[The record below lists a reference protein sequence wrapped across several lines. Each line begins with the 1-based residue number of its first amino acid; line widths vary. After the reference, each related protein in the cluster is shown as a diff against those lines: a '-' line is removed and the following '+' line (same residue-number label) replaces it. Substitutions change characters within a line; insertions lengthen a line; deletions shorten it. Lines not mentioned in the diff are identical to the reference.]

1 MDGFYY
7 DFTGPCF
14 TDPYFTNPHVPQ
26 PQQPQHPPKFKAAG
40 CFFTDDR
47 YVLSGYQQTKAT
59 PKLSG
64 IGGARL
70 PGETPVQTALRETVE
85 ELFDVDTKE
94 VPRGLL
100 KELEVNVPPRRIV
113 QNNSYQLICYTFED
127 LETILGILGSRKF
140 TSSLYNTFPRNVYE
154 LLFLRKVRKEAEIS
168 HLALLPFVEH
178 GGRNPLVCPLLLAD
192 MKLLLADN
200 S

>member
-7 DFTGPCF
+7 DFTSPCF
-14 TDPYFTNPHVPQ
+14 TKPYFTNPYVPQ
-26 PQQPQHPPKFKAAG
+26 VPKFKAAG

-64 IGGARL
+64 IGGARIS
-70 PGETPVQTALRETVE
+70 GETPVQTALRETVE
-85 ELFDVDTKE
+85 ELFDVETKE

-113 QNNSYQLICYTFED
+113 QNNSYQLVCYTFED

-140 TSSLYNTFPRNVYE
+140 TSPLYNTFPRNVYE

-192 MKLLLADN
+192 MKLLLAD
-200 S
+200 